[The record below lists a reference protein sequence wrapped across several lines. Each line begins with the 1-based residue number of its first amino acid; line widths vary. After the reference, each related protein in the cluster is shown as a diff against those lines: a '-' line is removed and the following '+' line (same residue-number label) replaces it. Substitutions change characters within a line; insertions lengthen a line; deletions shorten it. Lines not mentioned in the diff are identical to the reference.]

1 MIKTISSL
9 GSIRIPRQFLRKVK
23 ISMKLSNHYAKENIT
38 GYLFILPQI
47 LLFIIFLVYP
57 IIEGIRLSFYQ
68 ITYQKKSF
76 IGLDN
81 YITLFN
87 DTVFFKSIVNTIV
100 FVVFIVIL
108 TLVFALF
115 VASAVFDKN
124 AKYVS
129 FIRGSYYIPVMVS
142 MVVMSMVW
150 SFLLSPSNG
159 LISYFAREMDFSHVN
174 LLGNKQ
180 TVMPVIIFV
189 TFATNVG
196 QAIILYIASMI
207 GVPKDLFE
215 AAEVDGASR
224 LQVIFQILIPLV
236 KPATLY
242 ISIINIIA
250 VLKIFVV
257 IQLLTGGG
265 PNNSSVTLMYYLYNN
280 AFKYNQLGVASAVG
294 VIMFVITLL
303 LSLPQ
308 LRAMLK
314 QN

>member
-1 MIKTISSL
+1 MR
-9 GSIRIPRQFLRKVK
+9 IR
-23 ISMKLSNHYAKENIT
+23 SNFVKENIT
-38 GYLFILPQI
+38 GYLFILPQMI
-47 LLFIIFLVYP
+47 VFLAFLVYP
-57 IIEGIRLSFYQ
+57 ILEGIRLSLYRINYQ
-68 ITYQKKSF
+68 NEKF
-76 IGLDN
+76 VGLDN
-81 YITLFN
+81 YVTLFN
-87 DTVFFKSIVNTIV
+87 DPVFFKAVVNTVV
-100 FVVFIVIL
+100 FVVCIVLL
-108 TLVFALF
+108 TVVFAMF

-150 SFLLSPSNG
+150 SFLLNPANG
-159 LISYFAREMDFSHVN
+159 LISFFSRDMGLGNVN
-174 LLGNKQ
+174 LLGNRQ
-180 TVMPVIIFV
+180 TVLPVIIFV

-207 GVPKDLFE
+207 GVSKELFE
-215 AAEVDGASR
+215 AAEIDGANR
-224 LQVIFQILIPLV
+224 WQVITKILIPSV
-236 KPATLY
+236 QPTTTY
-242 ISIINIIA
+242 ITIINIIA

-294 VIMFVITLL
+294 VIMFVITLV
-303 LSLPQ
+303 LSVPQ

-314 QN
+314 VK

>member
-1 MIKTISSL
+1 M
-9 GSIRIPRQFLRKVK
+9 RLR
-23 ISMKLSNHYAKENIT
+23 NHATKENIT
-38 GYLFILPQI
+38 GYLFIFPQMLI
-47 LLFIIFLVYP
+47 FLIFLVYP
-57 IIEGIRLSFYQ
+57 IIEGIRLSLYQ
-68 ITYQKKSF
+68 INYQTEKF
-76 IGLDN
+76 VGLSN
-81 YITLFN
+81 YVTLFN
-87 DTVFFKSIVNTIV
+87 DPVFFKALFNTVV

-108 TLVFALF
+108 TVGFALF

-150 SFLLSPSNG
+150 SFLLNPANG
-159 LISYFAREMDFSHVN
+159 LISYFSKEMGLGTVN
-174 LLGNKQ
+174 LLGKTQ

-189 TFATNVG
+189 TFVTNVG
-196 QAIILYIASMI
+196 QAIILYIAAML
-207 GVPKDLFE
+207 GVSKDLFE

-224 LQVIFQILIPLV
+224 WQVIFKILIPSV
-236 KPATLY
+236 KSTTIY
-242 ISIINIIA
+242 IVIINIIA

-280 AFKYNQLGVASAVG
+280 AFKFNQLGTASAVG

-303 LSLPQ
+303 LSMPQ
-308 LRAMLK
+308 LRSLIK
-314 QN
+314 DK